1 MENEYSKSNSK
12 ENKKR
17 DDLLDPILRGAL
29 ERYLETIIVDFI
41 DFGLHLIARKGL
53 RKPTKYREIPAILYE
68 SNIIDYELMKIFD
81 EIIGFRHVLAYVYR
95 RVDLDKL
102 FWTLGGGIKDLKKLL
117 IWAEKVTTNI
127 ERD

>member
-1 MENEYSKSNSK
+1 MKLRDLLDDIRWRMNILNQIAKK
-12 ENKKR
+12 IKKR

-41 DFGLHLIARKGL
+41 DFGSHLIAKKGL

-81 EIIGFRHVLAYVYR
+81 EIIGFRHVLAHVYR

-102 FWTLGGGIKDLKKLL
+102 FWTLGGGIKNLKKLL
-117 IWAEKVTTNI
+117 I
-127 ERD
+127 